1 MNYLLG
7 FLFGLLAQVLTF
19 LQIQGYVKYQWVKDH
34 MFLVTLI
41 GVPLAWLY
49 MKSSDYF
56 AMAADGALWPGR
68 LIGFGIGIVVF
79 TAMSYGL
86 FKEPMSAKTM
96 ISLLLSVAIILIQIF
111 WK

>member
-7 FLFGLLAQVLTF
+7 FIYGLMAQILTF
-19 LQIQGYVKYQWVKDH
+19 LQIQGYVKYQWVKDN
-34 MFLVTLI
+34 MFFVTLFGI
-41 GVPLAWLY
+41 PLAWLY

-56 AMAADGALWPGR
+56 ATAADGALWPGR
-68 LIGFGIGIVVF
+68 LIGFGVGIIVF

-86 FKEPMSAKTM
+86 FREPLTTKTI
-96 ISLLLSVAIILIQIF
+96 ISLLLSVVIIMIQIF

>member
-7 FLFGLLAQVLTF
+7 FLYGLIAQILTF
-19 LQIQGYVKYQWVKDH
+19 LQIQGYVKYQYVRDN
-34 MFLVTLI
+34 MFLVTLLGI
-41 GVPLAWLY
+41 PLAWLY

-56 AMAADGALWPGR
+56 ALAADGALWPGR
-68 LIGFGIGIVVF
+68 LIGFGVGIIVF

-86 FKEPMSAKTM
+86 FKEPLTAKTT
-96 ISLLLSVAIILIQIF
+96 ISLLLSVAIIMIQIF